1 MSHLHKIIDGADFL
15 NQSILSINDFL
26 YSKLIIIII
35 LLVGI
40 VFTIRGRGMQFTFLP
55 EMFRVLTDKA
65 TIDGKGKKGVSS
77 FQAFT
82 ISAASRI
89 GTGNIAGVA
98 TAIALGG
105 PGAVFWM
112 WIMAL
117 VAAASSFVEST
128 LAQLYK
134 IQDGENFRG
143 GPAYYMERGLK
154 ARWMGIIFAIAIT
167 LCYAFVFNAVQT
179 NTIAAS
185 MDNSFG
191 VNKIFVGIGVVLLTA
206 MIIFGGIKRIV
217 SVTQWLVPVMAI
229 AYIGVALLI
238 IALNIT
244 ALPSVFALIFEEAF
258 NFKAGIGG
266 LIGGAILQGFKRGL
280 FSNEAGL
287 GSAPN
292 AAATANV
299 THPVKQGLIQTL
311 GVFVDTML
319 VCTSTAAIVLL
330 SDAYKTA
337 GTNSRIDITQ
347 QSLISQLGD
356 WAGIFLTIAIFLFAF
371 SSVIGNYYYGETNL
385 EFIKKSK
392 TLMVFYRILVLAFVM
407 FGALAE
413 VSLVWNLADFFM
425 AIMALIN
432 LIAIFLLQGKAFRLL
447 KDYRRQRKE
456 GKDPVFHAE
465 SMPDLDN
472 IDIWKKENK
481 D

>member
-1 MSHLHKIIDGADFL
+1 MDVL
-15 NQSILSINDFL
+15 NVLVDKVNGYL
-26 YSKLIIIII
+26 YSYILIG
-35 LLVGI
+35 LLLFTGI
-40 VFTIRGRGMQFTFLP
+40 FFTIRSRGVQFRLFP

-65 TIDGKGKKGVSS
+65 TVDGGKKGISS

-112 WIMAL
+112 WVMAL
-117 VAAASSFVEST
+117 IGAGSSFVEST

-134 IQDGENFRG
+134 VKDGDTFRG
-143 GPAYYMERGLK
+143 GPAYYMEKGLK
-154 ARWMGIIFAIAIT
+154 KRWMGIIFAIAIT
-167 LCYAFVFNAVQT
+167 LCYGFVFNAVQT

-185 MDNSFG
+185 FSSSF
-191 VNKIFVGIGVVLLTA
+191 NFDEKWVGIFLAVLTA
-206 MIIFGGIKRIV
+206 AIIFGGVKRIA
-217 SVTQWLVPVMAI
+217 SVTQFLVPIMAV
-229 AYIGVALLI
+229 AYILVALFIAIINITEIPSIIQLI
-238 IALNIT
+238 IK
-244 ALPSVFALIFEEAF
+244 SAF
-258 NFKAGIGG
+258 TWESGAGGVIGA
-266 LIGGAILQGFKRGL
+266 AIMQGFKRGL

-299 THPVKQGLIQTL
+299 SHPVKQGLIQTL

-319 VCTSTAAIVLL
+319 VCTATAVVVLL
-330 SDAYKTA
+330 GDAYVQKGA
-337 GTNSRIDITQ
+337 GVDSRIDITQ
-347 QSLISQLGD
+347 QSLVGQLGD

-392 TLMVFYRILVLAFVM
+392 TMIFVYRIIVLAFVI
-407 FGALAE
+407 FGAMAKVE
-413 VSLVWNLADFFM
+413 LVWNLADFFM

-432 LIAIFLLQGKAFRLL
+432 LAAILMLYKISLRLL
-447 KDYRRQRKE
+447 EHYKKQKKQ
-456 GKDPVFHAE
+456 GKDPVFKA
-465 SMPDLDN
+465 SDMPDLDN
-472 IDIWKKENK
+472 IECWEDEEKVGKSSQNK
-481 D
+481 

>member
-1 MSHLHKIIDGADFL
+1 MDWLDNF
-15 NQSILSINDFL
+15 ILTVNDYL
-26 YSKLIIIII
+26 YSYVIIAII
-35 LLVGI
+35 LIVGI
-40 VFTIRGRGMQFTFLP
+40 FFTVRGRGMQFTLFP

-112 WIMAL
+112 WVMAL
-117 VAAASSFVEST
+117 IAAASSFVEST

-134 IQDGENFRG
+134 IRDGNDFRG
-143 GPAYYMERGLK
+143 GPAYYMQRGLNK
-154 ARWMGIIFAIAIT
+154 RWMGIAFAIAIT
-167 LCYAFVFNAVQT
+167 LCYGFVFNAVQT

-185 MDNSFG
+185 MGNSFG
-191 VNKIFVGIGVVLLTA
+191 FDKVWVGIVVVILTA
-206 MIIFGGIKRIV
+206 MIIFGGVQRIV
-217 SVTQWLVPVMAI
+217 QVTQWLVPVMAI
-229 AYIGVALLI
+229 AYIGIAIVI
-238 IALNIT
+238 IILNFT
-244 ALPSVFALIFEEAF
+244 SLPSVFALIFEKAFTFEAG
-258 NFKAGIGG
+258 A
-266 LIGGAILQGFKRGL
+266 GGAVGAAIMQGFKRGL

-299 THPVKQGLIQTL
+299 SHPVKQGLIQTL

-319 VCTSTAAIVLL
+319 VCAATAAIVLL
-330 SDAYKTA
+330 SGVYQNVD
-337 GTNSRIDITQ
+337 GQNSRVDITQ
-347 QSLISQLGD
+347 ESLVVQLGD
-356 WAGIFLTIAIFLFAF
+356 WAGIFLTVAIFMFAF

-385 EFIKKSK
+385 DFIKKSK
-392 TLMVFYRILVLAFVM
+392 KMMLFYRLLVLGFVM
-407 FGALAE
+407 FGAMAK

-432 LIAIFLLQGKAFRLL
+432 LVAIFMLNKTAFRLL
-447 KDYRRQRKE
+447 KDYRAQRKK
-456 GKDPVFHAE
+456 GKDPVFYADT
-465 SMPDLDN
+465 MPDLKN
-472 IDIWKKENK
+472 IECWDRKDHPENK
-481 D
+481 

>member
-1 MSHLHKIIDGADFL
+1 MDML
-15 NQSILSINDFL
+15 NELVSKTNDYL
-26 YSKLIIIII
+26 YSYVIIAII
-35 LLVGI
+35 LIVG
-40 VFTIRGRGMQFTFLP
+40 VFFTFRGRGMQFTLIP

-65 TIDGKGKKGVSS
+65 TITGKGKKGVSS

-98 TAIALGG
+98 TAIAIGG

-112 WIMAL
+112 WVMAL

-134 IQDGENFRG
+134 VKDGNDFRG
-143 GPAYYMERGLK
+143 GPAYYMEQGLNK
-154 ARWMGIIFAIAIT
+154 RWMGICFAIAIT

-185 MDNSFG
+185 FSNSFG
-191 VNKIFVGIGVVLLTA
+191 IDKVWVGIIVVILTA
-206 MIIFGGIKRIV
+206 MIIFGGVQRIV
-217 SVTQWLVPVMAI
+217 KVTQWLVPVMAI
-229 AYIGVALLI
+229 AYILI
-238 IALNIT
+238 AIVVIVLNISEIPT
-244 ALPSVFALIFEEAF
+244 VFQLIFKEAF
-258 NFKAGIGG
+258 TWEAGGG
-266 LIGGAILQGFKRGL
+266 GVVGAAIMQGFKRGL

-311 GVFVDTML
+311 GVFVDTIF
-319 VCTSTAAIVLL
+319 VCTATAAIVLF
-330 SDAYKTA
+330 SDVYKTVD
-337 GTNSRIDITQ
+337 TDNSRIDITQ
-347 QSLISQLGD
+347 QSLIGQLGD

-392 TLMVFYRILVLAFVM
+392 KLMLVYRLIVLAFVM
-407 FGALAE
+407 FGALAK
-413 VSLVWNLADFFM
+413 VALVWNLADLFM

-432 LIAIFLLQGKAFRLL
+432 LIAIFLLNKTAFRLL
-447 KDYRRQRKE
+447 KDYRQQRKQ
-456 GKDPVFHAE
+456 GKDPVFYADK
-465 SMPDLDN
+465 MPDLQN
-472 IDIWKKENK
+472 IECWQRDGDHKS
-481 D
+481 